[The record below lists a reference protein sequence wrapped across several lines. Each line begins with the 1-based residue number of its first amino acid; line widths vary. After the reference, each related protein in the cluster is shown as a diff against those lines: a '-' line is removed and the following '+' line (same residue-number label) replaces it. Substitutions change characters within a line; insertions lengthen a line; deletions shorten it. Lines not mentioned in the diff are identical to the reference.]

1 MRILSHKVKH
11 RAIVAALLATTV
23 VSPALAET
31 AAELKARVA
40 ALEAR
45 IGSLEDEGR
54 LTFPSG
60 ISVEVGG
67 YIKTDFIF
75 DFDEA
80 LGDAFNVDGI
90 TIGDVGDENHFRAH
104 ARQSRLFIK
113 TSTDTNRGPLK
124 THLEFDFF
132 GSNGNEVFS
141 NSYSPRLRHAY
152 GTWNGWTV
160 GQTWSN
166 FMPIESYP
174 TTVDFNGPAGIP
186 FIRQAQLRY
195 TFQVSD
201 SVAISASLENSE
213 FSGRD
218 AAGTISETSGSSISG
233 LRAGLDQLP
242 DFTLAASWKGE
253 KAFVKLAGVLREF
266 DSPTS
271 NDTATGWGIN
281 LSGNASLWE
290 GGTLYG
296 SLTYGDGIGRY
307 LINGFAQDAFVDA
320 AGNLQTI
327 EAVGATLGVSQAIS
341 PKLTAG
347 LALGY
352 YEVND
357 TFAAT
362 DTDNISTAHL
372 SLFYKPTE
380 RMTVGAELIYGRR
393 EIVSGASDDATRL
406 QTSVQFNF

>member
-1 MRILSHKVKH
+1 MTHIPYIFRRKVP
-11 RAIVAALLATTV
+11 LATLV
-23 VSPALAET
+23 ALALASQAPAQS
-31 AAELKARVA
+31 AAELRQQIRDLESRVNG
-40 ALEAR
+40 LE
-45 IGSLEDEGR
+45 SEGR
-54 LTFPSG
+54 LKFPSG
-60 ISVEVGG
+60 TVVEIGG

-90 TIGDVGDENHFRAH
+90 TISDVGDNDRFRAH

-132 GSNGNEVFS
+132 GGGGNEIFS

-152 GTWNGWTV
+152 GSWNGWTV

-186 FIRQAQLRY
+186 FIRQAQVRY
-195 TFQVSD
+195 TFPVSDQVS
-201 SVAISASLENSE
+201 ISASLENSE

-218 AAGTISETSGSSISG
+218 AAGPIAESTTSGI
-233 LRAGLDQLP
+233 RAGIDTLP
-242 DFTLAASWKGE
+242 DFTLAATWKTDR
-253 KAFVKLAGVLREF
+253 ALVKLAGLVRKF
-266 DSPTS
+266 DSPAS
-271 NDTATGWGIN
+271 SDTATGWGIN
-281 LSGNASLWE
+281 LSGNASLWQ
-290 GGTLYG
+290 GGTVYG
-296 SLTYGDGIGRY
+296 SFTYGDGIGRY
-307 LINGFAQDAFVDA
+307 LINGATQDAFVDA

-327 EAVGATLGVSQAIS
+327 EAFGATVAVSQALS
-341 PKLTAG
+341 PKLTGG

-357 TFAAT
+357 TFAPT
-362 DTDNISTAHL
+362 DTDNISTVHA
-372 SLFYKPTE
+372 SLFYKPTK
-380 RMTVGAELIYGRR
+380 RMTVGAEVVYGRR
-393 EIVSGASDDATRL
+393 EIASGASDNATRL

>member
-1 MRILSHKVKH
+1 MKIFPLHKT
-11 RAIVAALLATTV
+11 AIAALLATTAAM
-23 VSPALAET
+23 PALAET
-31 AAELKARVA
+31 AAELKQRIET
-40 ALEAR
+40 LEKR
-45 IGSLEDEGR
+45 IDSLEGEGR
-54 LTFPSG
+54 LKFANGTV
-60 ISVEVGG
+60 VEIGG
-67 YIKTDFIF
+67 YIKTDFIY

-90 TIGDVGDENHFRAH
+90 SITAADDNARFRAH
-104 ARQSRLFIK
+104 TRQSRLFFK
-113 TSTDTNRGPLK
+113 TTTQTNSGPLK

-132 GSNGNEVFS
+132 GSGGNEVFS

-152 GTWNGWTV
+152 GSWNGWTV

-186 FIRQAQLRY
+186 FVRQAQIRY
-195 TFQVSD
+195 TFPVSGN
-201 SVAISASLENSE
+201 VMISASLENSE

-218 AAGTISETSGSSISG
+218 AAGTISESTTSGI
-233 LRAGLDQLP
+233 RAGIDQAP
-242 DFTLAASWKGE
+242 DFTLAATWKGE
-253 KAFVKLAGVLREF
+253 KALVKLAGVLRKF
-266 DSPTS
+266 DSPAS
-271 NDTATGWGIN
+271 NDTATGWGVN

-327 EAVGATLGVSQAIS
+327 EAIGATFGVSQAFS
-341 PKLTAG
+341 PKLTGG
-347 LALGY
+347 LTLGY

-357 TFAAT
+357 TFAPT
-362 DTDNISTAHL
+362 DTDNVSTAHL

-380 RMTVGAELIYGRR
+380 RMTVGAELVYGRR
-393 EIVSGASDDATRL
+393 EIANGSSDDASRL
-406 QTSVQFNF
+406 QTSVQFSF

>member
-1 MRILSHKVKH
+1 MKIFPLHKT
-11 RAIVAALLATTV
+11 AIAALLATTAAM
-23 VSPALAET
+23 PALAET
-31 AAELKARVA
+31 AAELKQRIET
-40 ALEAR
+40 LEKR
-45 IGSLEDEGR
+45 IDSLEGEGR
-54 LTFPSG
+54 LKFANGTV
-60 ISVEVGG
+60 VEIGG
-67 YIKTDFIF
+67 YIKTDFIY

-90 TIGDVGDENHFRAH
+90 SITAADDNARFRAH
-104 ARQSRLFIK
+104 ARQSRLFFK
-113 TSTDTNRGPLK
+113 TTTQTNSGPLK

-132 GSNGNEVFS
+132 GSGGNEVFS
-141 NSYSPRLRHAY
+141 NSYGPRLRHAY

-186 FIRQAQLRY
+186 FVRQAQIRY
-195 TFQVSD
+195 TFPVSGN
-201 SVAISASLENSE
+201 VTISASLENSE

-218 AAGTISETSGSSISG
+218 AAGTISESTTSGI
-233 LRAGLDQLP
+233 RAGIDQAP
-242 DFTLAASWKGE
+242 DFTLAATWKGE
-253 KAFVKLAGVLREF
+253 KALVKLAGVLRKF

-271 NDTATGWGIN
+271 NDTATGWGVN

-327 EAVGATLGVSQAIS
+327 EAIGATFGVSQAFS
-341 PKLTAG
+341 PKLTGA
-347 LALGY
+347 LTLGY

-357 TFAAT
+357 TFAPT
-362 DTDNISTAHL
+362 DTDNVSTAHL

-393 EIVSGASDDATRL
+393 EIVNGSSDDASRL
-406 QTSVQFNF
+406 QTSVQFSF

>member
-1 MRILSHKVKH
+1 MGTLSFHPPGHK
-11 RAIVAALLATTV
+11 AIIAALLATTFAT
-23 VSPALAET
+23 PIFAET
-31 AAELKARVA
+31 PAELKQRIE
-40 ALEAR
+40 ALEQR
-45 IGSLEDEGR
+45 IDGLEGEGR
-54 LTFPSG
+54 LKFASG
-60 ISVEVGG
+60 TVVEIGG
-67 YIKTDFIF
+67 YIKTDFIY

-90 TIGDVGDENHFRAH
+90 SITDADDNARFRAH

-113 TSTDTNRGPLK
+113 TTTQTNSGPLK

-132 GSNGNEVFS
+132 GSNGNEIFS

-186 FIRQAQLRY
+186 FIRQAQIRY
-195 TFQVSD
+195 TFPVSD
-201 SVAISASLENSE
+201 SVSISASLENSE

-218 AAGTISETSGSSISG
+218 AAGTISESTTSGI
-233 LRAGLDQLP
+233 RAGIDQAP
-242 DFTLAASWKGE
+242 DITLAATWKGE
-253 KAFVKLAGVLREF
+253 KALVKLAGVVRKF

-271 NDTATGWGIN
+271 GDTATGWGVN
-281 LSGNASLWE
+281 LSGNASLWQ

-307 LINGFAQDAFVDA
+307 LINGFAQDAFIDA

-327 EAVGATLGVSQAIS
+327 EALGATFGVSQTLS
-341 PKLTAG
+341 PKLTGA

-393 EIVSGASDDATRL
+393 EIASGVSDDATRL

>member
-1 MRILSHKVKH
+1 MKIFPLH
-11 RAIVAALLATTV
+11 RTAIAALLVTTV
-23 VSPALAET
+23 AMPALAET
-31 AAELKARVA
+31 AAELKQRIE
-40 ALEAR
+40 ALEKR
-45 IGSLEDEGR
+45 IDGLEGEGR
-54 LTFPSG
+54 LKFANGTV
-60 ISVEVGG
+60 VEIGG
-67 YIKTDFIF
+67 YIKTDFIY

-90 TIGDVGDENHFRAH
+90 SITDTDDNARFRAH
-104 ARQSRLFIK
+104 ARQSRLFFK
-113 TSTDTNRGPLK
+113 TTTQTNNGPLK
-124 THLEFDFF
+124 THIEFDFF
-132 GSNGNEVFS
+132 GSGGNEVFS
-141 NSYSPRLRHAY
+141 NSYGPRLRHAY

-186 FIRQAQLRY
+186 FVRQAQIRY
-195 TFQVSD
+195 TFPVSGN
-201 SVAISASLENSE
+201 VTISASLENSE

-218 AAGTISETSGSSISG
+218 AAGTISESTTSGI
-233 LRAGLDQLP
+233 RAGIDQAP
-242 DFTLAASWKGE
+242 DFTLAATWKGE
-253 KAFVKLAGVLREF
+253 KALVKLAGVLRKF

-271 NDTATGWGIN
+271 NDTATGWGVN

-327 EAVGATLGVSQAIS
+327 EAIGATFGVSQAFS
-341 PKLTAG
+341 PKLTGG

-357 TFAAT
+357 TFAPT

-380 RMTVGAELIYGRR
+380 RMTVGAELVYGRR
-393 EIVSGASDDATRL
+393 EIVNGSSDDASRL

>member
-1 MRILSHKVKH
+1 MKIFPLHKT
-11 RAIVAALLATTV
+11 AIAALLATTAAM
-23 VSPALAET
+23 PALAET
-31 AAELKARVA
+31 AAELKQRIET
-40 ALEAR
+40 LEKR
-45 IGSLEDEGR
+45 IDSLEGEGR
-54 LTFPSG
+54 LKFANGTV
-60 ISVEVGG
+60 VEIGG
-67 YIKTDFIF
+67 YIKTDFIY

-90 TIGDVGDENHFRAH
+90 SITAADDNARFRAH
-104 ARQSRLFIK
+104 TRQSRLFFK
-113 TSTDTNRGPLK
+113 TTTQTNSGPLK

-132 GSNGNEVFS
+132 GSGGNEVFS

-152 GTWNGWTV
+152 GSWNGWTV

-186 FIRQAQLRY
+186 FVRQAQIRY
-195 TFQVSD
+195 TFPVSGN
-201 SVAISASLENSE
+201 VMISASLENSE

-218 AAGTISETSGSSISG
+218 AAGTISESTTSGI
-233 LRAGLDQLP
+233 RAGIDQAP
-242 DFTLAASWKGE
+242 DFTLAATWKGE
-253 KAFVKLAGVLREF
+253 KALVKLAGVLRKF

-271 NDTATGWGIN
+271 NDTATGWGVN

-327 EAVGATLGVSQAIS
+327 EAIGATFGVSQAFS
-341 PKLTAG
+341 PKLTGG
-347 LALGY
+347 LTLGY

-357 TFAAT
+357 TFAPT
-362 DTDNISTAHL
+362 DTDNVSTAHL

-380 RMTVGAELIYGRR
+380 RMTVGAELVYGRR
-393 EIVSGASDDATRL
+393 EIANGSSDDASRL
-406 QTSVQFNF
+406 QTSVQFSF

>member
-1 MRILSHKVKH
+1 MKTISFNTKH
-11 RAIVAALLATTV
+11 PALIATLLATTFAT
-23 VSPALAET
+23 PALAET
-31 AAELKARVA
+31 AAELKQQLT

-45 IGSLEDEGR
+45 IDGLESEGR
-54 LTFPSG
+54 LKFPSG
-60 ISVEVGG
+60 TTVEIGG

-90 TIGDVGDENHFRAH
+90 SITDVGDNNRFRAH
-104 ARQSRLFIK
+104 ARQSRLFFK

-132 GSNGNEVFS
+132 GGGGNEIFS

-174 TTVDFNGPAGIP
+174 STVDFNGPAGIP

-195 TFQVSD
+195 TFKVSD

-218 AAGTISETSGSSISG
+218 AAGPISESTTAGI
-233 LRAGLDQLP
+233 RAGLDELP
-242 DFTLAASWKGE
+242 DFTLAASWKGD
-253 KAFVKLAGVLREF
+253 KAFVKLATVVRKFG
-266 DSPTS
+266 SPTS
-271 NDTATGWGIN
+271 NDTATGWGVN

-290 GGTLYG
+290 GGMIYG
-296 SLTYGDGIGRY
+296 SLSYGDGIGRY
-307 LINGFAQDAFVDA
+307 MINGFAQDAFIDG
-320 AGNLQTI
+320 AGQIQTI
-327 EAVGATLGVSQAIS
+327 EASGATFGVSQAIS

-393 EIVSGASDDATRL
+393 EIASGASDDATRL

>member
-1 MRILSHKVKH
+1 MKIFPLH
-11 RAIVAALLATTV
+11 RTAIAALLATSV
-23 VSPALAET
+23 AMPALAET
-31 AAELKARVA
+31 AAELKQRIE
-40 ALEAR
+40 ALEKR
-45 IGSLEDEGR
+45 IDGLEGEGR
-54 LTFPSG
+54 LKFANGTV
-60 ISVEVGG
+60 VEIGG
-67 YIKTDFIF
+67 YIKTDFIY

-90 TIGDVGDENHFRAH
+90 SITNADDNARFRAQ
-104 ARQSRLFIK
+104 ARQSRLFFK
-113 TSTDTNRGPLK
+113 TTTQTNNGPLK
-124 THLEFDFF
+124 THIEFDFF
-132 GSNGNEVFS
+132 GGGGNEIFS

-186 FIRQAQLRY
+186 FVRQAQIRY
-195 TFQVSD
+195 TFPVSGN
-201 SVAISASLENSE
+201 VTISASLENSE

-218 AAGTISETSGSSISG
+218 AAGTISESTTSGI
-233 LRAGLDQLP
+233 RAGIDQAP
-242 DFTLAASWKGE
+242 DFTLAATWKGE
-253 KAFVKLAGVLREF
+253 KALVKLAGVLRKF

-271 NDTATGWGIN
+271 NDTATGWGVN

-327 EAVGATLGVSQAIS
+327 EAIGATFGVSQAFS
-341 PKLTAG
+341 PKLTGG

-357 TFAAT
+357 TFAPT

-393 EIVSGASDDATRL
+393 EIASGASDDASRL

>member
-1 MRILSHKVKH
+1 MKIFPLH
-11 RAIVAALLATTV
+11 RYSPPVVAALLAAAAAG
-23 VSPALAET
+23 PALAET
-31 AAELKARVA
+31 PAELKQQIR

-45 IGSLEDEGR
+45 VDGLESEGR
-54 LTFPSG
+54 LKFPSG
-60 ISVEVGG
+60 TVVEIGG

-90 TIGDVGDENHFRAH
+90 TISDVGDNERFRAH

-113 TSTDTNRGPLK
+113 TTTQTNSGPLK

-141 NSYSPRLRHAY
+141 NSNSPRLRHAY

-186 FIRQAQLRY
+186 FIRQAQIRY
-195 TFQVSD
+195 TFPVSD
-201 SVAISASLENSE
+201 SVSISASLENSE

-218 AAGTISETSGSSISG
+218 AAGPIAESINAG
-233 LRAGLDQLP
+233 IRAGIDQAP
-242 DFTLAASWKGE
+242 DITLAATWKGD
-253 KAFVKLAGVLREF
+253 KALVKLAGVLRKF

-271 NDTATGWGIN
+271 NDTATGWGVN
-281 LSGNASLWE
+281 LSGNASLWQ

-307 LINGFAQDAFVDA
+307 LINGFAQDAFIDA

-327 EAVGATLGVSQAIS
+327 EAGGATFGISQVLS
-341 PKLTAG
+341 PKLTGG
-347 LALGY
+347 LTLGY
-352 YEVND
+352 FEVND

-362 DTDNISTAHL
+362 DTDNISTVHL

-380 RMTVGAELIYGRR
+380 RMTVGAELAYGRR

>member
-1 MRILSHKVKH
+1 MDIFSLKPKH
-11 RAIVAALLATTV
+11 QAVIVALLVTTV
-23 VSPALAET
+23 ASPALSET

-40 ALEAR
+40 ALESR

-54 LTFPSG
+54 LKFANGTT
-60 ISVEVGG
+60 VEIGG

-80 LGDAFNVDGI
+80 LGDSFDTSAISI
-90 TIGDVGDENHFRAH
+90 TDVGDNERFRGH
-104 ARQSRLFIK
+104 ARQSRLFFK
-113 TSTDTNRGPLK
+113 TSTDTAHGPLK
-124 THLEFDFF
+124 THIEFDFF
-132 GSNGNEVFS
+132 GGGGNEVFS
-141 NSYSPRLRHAY
+141 NSYNPRLRHAY

-174 TTVDFNGPAGIP
+174 TTVDFEGPAGIP
-186 FIRQAQLRY
+186 FVRQAQIRY
-195 TFQVSD
+195 SFPVSD
-201 SVAISASLENSE
+201 SVIISASLENSE

-218 AAGTISETSGSSISG
+218 AAGNISESTTSGI
-233 LRAGLDQLP
+233 RAGLDELP
-242 DFTLAASWKGE
+242 DFTLAAAWQGE
-253 KAFVKLAGVLREF
+253 KAFVKLATVVRKF
-266 DSPTS
+266 NSPTS
-271 NDTATGWGIN
+271 NDTATGWGVN

-290 GGTLYG
+290 GGMLYG

-320 AGNLQTI
+320 AGDLQTI
-327 EAVGATLGVSQAIS
+327 QAMGATLGVSQAIS

-352 YEVND
+352 YEVDD
-357 TFAAT
+357 TFAPT
-362 DTDNISTAHL
+362 DTDNISTAHA

-380 RMTVGAELIYGRR
+380 RMTIGAEVIYGRR

>member
-1 MRILSHKVKH
+1 MRILSFYSKHKL
-11 RAIVAALLATTV
+11 AIVTLVAVSATN
-23 VSPALAET
+23 PALAET
-31 AAELKARVA
+31 AAELKQRVA

-45 IGSLEDEGR
+45 IGSLEGEGR
-54 LTFPSG
+54 LKFASG
-60 ISVEVGG
+60 TTVEIGG
-67 YIKTDFIF
+67 YIKSDFIF

-90 TIGDVGDENHFRAH
+90 TIPDVGDNNRFRAH
-104 ARQSRLFIK
+104 ARQSRLFFK
-113 TSTDTNRGPLK
+113 TSTDTARGPLK

-132 GSNGNEVFS
+132 GGGGNEVFS

-152 GTWNGWTV
+152 GSWNGWTV

-166 FMPIESYP
+166 FMPIEIYP
-174 TTVDFNGPAGIP
+174 STVDFNGPAGIP
-186 FIRQAQLRY
+186 FVRQAQVRY
-195 TFQVSD
+195 TFPVSD
-201 SVAISASLENSE
+201 SVSISASLENSE

-218 AAGTISETSGSSISG
+218 AAGPISESAGGSGIQ
-233 LRAGLDQLP
+233 AGLDELP

-253 KAFVKLAGVLREF
+253 KAFVKLATVVRKFG
-266 DSPTS
+266 SPTS
-271 NDTATGWGIN
+271 SDTATGWGVN

-290 GGTLYG
+290 GGTIYG
-296 SLTYGDGIGRY
+296 SLSHGDGIGRY
-307 LINGFAQDAFVDA
+307 LINGFAQDAFIDA
-320 AGNLQTI
+320 AGNIQTI
-327 EAVGATLGVSQAIS
+327 EATGATFGVSQAIS

-357 TFAAT
+357 TFAPT
-362 DTDNISTAHL
+362 DTDNVSTAHL
-372 SLFYKPTE
+372 TLFYKPTE

>member
-1 MRILSHKVKH
+1 MKTISFNTRHPALI
-11 RAIVAALLATTV
+11 ATLLATTFAM
-23 VSPALAET
+23 PALAET
-31 AAELKARVA
+31 AAELKQQLT

-45 IGSLEDEGR
+45 IDGLESEGR
-54 LTFPSG
+54 LKFPSG
-60 ISVEVGG
+60 TTVEIGG

-90 TIGDVGDENHFRAH
+90 SITDVGDNNRFRAH
-104 ARQSRLFIK
+104 ARQSRLFFK
-113 TSTDTNRGPLK
+113 TSSDTNRGPLK
-124 THLEFDFF
+124 THIEFDFF
-132 GSNGNEVFS
+132 GGGGNEIFS
-141 NSYSPRLRHAY
+141 NSYNPRLRHAY

-195 TFQVSD
+195 TFKVSD

-218 AAGTISETSGSSISG
+218 AVGPISESTSTGI
-233 LRAGLDQLP
+233 RAGLDELP
-242 DFTLAASWKGE
+242 DFTLAASWKGD
-253 KAFVKLAGVLREF
+253 KAFVKLATVVRKFG
-266 DSPTS
+266 SPTS
-271 NDTATGWGIN
+271 NDTATGWGVN

-290 GGTLYG
+290 GGTIFG
-296 SLTYGDGIGRY
+296 SLSYGDGIGRY
-307 LINGFAQDAFVDA
+307 LINGFAQDAFIDA
-320 AGNLQTI
+320 AGQIQTI
-327 EAVGATLGVSQAIS
+327 EASGATFGVSQAIS

-393 EIVSGASDDATRL
+393 EIVNGDSDDATRL

>member
-1 MRILSHKVKH
+1 MKIFPLYKT
-11 RAIVAALLATTV
+11 AIAALLATTAAM
-23 VSPALAET
+23 PALAET
-31 AAELKARVA
+31 AAELKQRIE
-40 ALEAR
+40 ALEKR
-45 IGSLEDEGR
+45 IDGLEGEGR
-54 LTFPSG
+54 LKFANGTV
-60 ISVEVGG
+60 VEIGG
-67 YIKTDFIF
+67 YIKTDFIY

-90 TIGDVGDENHFRAH
+90 SITAADDNARFRAH
-104 ARQSRLFIK
+104 ARQSRLFFK
-113 TSTDTNRGPLK
+113 TTTQTNNGPLK
-124 THLEFDFF
+124 THIEFDFF
-132 GSNGNEVFS
+132 GSGGNEVFS
-141 NSYSPRLRHAY
+141 NSYGPRLRHAY

-186 FIRQAQLRY
+186 FVRQAQIRY
-195 TFQVSD
+195 TFPVSGN
-201 SVAISASLENSE
+201 VTISASLENSE

-218 AAGTISETSGSSISG
+218 AAGTISESTTSGI
-233 LRAGLDQLP
+233 RAGIDQAP
-242 DFTLAASWKGE
+242 DFTLAATWKGE
-253 KAFVKLAGVLREF
+253 KALIKLAGVLRKF

-271 NDTATGWGIN
+271 NDTATGWGVN

-327 EAVGATLGVSQAIS
+327 EAIGATFGVSQAFS
-341 PKLTAG
+341 PKLTGA

-357 TFAAT
+357 TFAPT
-362 DTDNISTAHL
+362 DTDNVSTAHL

-380 RMTVGAELIYGRR
+380 RMTVGAELVYGRR
-393 EIVSGASDDATRL
+393 EIVNGSSDDASRL
-406 QTSVQFNF
+406 QTSVQFSF

>member
-1 MRILSHKVKH
+1 MKTLSFKLKH
-11 RAIVAALLATTV
+11 QAVIAALLATTV
-23 VSPALAET
+23 ASPALAET

-54 LTFPSG
+54 LKFANGTV
-60 ISVEVGG
+60 IEIGG

-80 LGDAFNVDGI
+80 LGDSLGVGNI
-90 TIGDVGDENHFRAH
+90 SIGDADDNERFRAH
-104 ARQSRLFIK
+104 ARQSRLFFK
-113 TSTDTNRGPLK
+113 SSTDTARGPLK
-124 THLEFDFF
+124 THFEFDFF
-132 GSNGNEVFS
+132 GGGGNELFS
-141 NSYSPRLRHAY
+141 NSYTPRLRHAY

-174 TTVDFNGPAGIP
+174 STVDFEGPAGIP
-186 FIRQAQLRY
+186 FIRQAQIRY
-195 TFQVSD
+195 SFPVSD
-201 SVAISASLENSE
+201 SVTISASLENSE

-218 AAGTISETSGSSISG
+218 AAGSISESTSSG
-233 LRAGLDQLP
+233 IRAGLDELP
-242 DFTLAASWKGE
+242 DFTLAAAWKGE
-253 KAFVKLAGVLREF
+253 KAFVKLATVVRKF
-266 DSPTS
+266 NSPAS
-271 NDTATGWGIN
+271 NDTATGWGVN

-296 SLTYGDGIGRY
+296 SLSYGDGIGRY
-307 LINGFAQDAFVDA
+307 LINGFAQDAFIDGI
-320 AGNLQTI
+320 GNIQTI
-327 EAVGATLGVSQAIS
+327 EAAGATFGISQAVS

-357 TFAAT
+357 VFAAT
-362 DTDNISTAHL
+362 DTDNLSTAHL

-393 EIVSGASDDATRL
+393 EIASGASDDATRL

>member
-1 MRILSHKVKH
+1 MKKLSLHTKH
-11 RAIVAALLATTV
+11 PVVIAALFATSITG
-23 VSPALAET
+23 PALAET
-31 AAELKARVA
+31 AAELKQRVA

-54 LTFPSG
+54 LKFPSG
-60 ISVEVGG
+60 TTVEIGG

-80 LGDAFNVDGI
+80 LGDAFDVDGI
-90 TIGDVGDENHFRAH
+90 SITDTDDDQHFRAH
-104 ARQSRLFIK
+104 ARQSRLFFK
-113 TSTDTNRGPLK
+113 TSTDTARGPLM

-132 GSNGNEVFS
+132 GGNGNEVFS

-152 GTWNGWTV
+152 GSWNGWTV

-174 TTVDFNGPAGIP
+174 STVDFNGPAGIP
-186 FIRQAQLRY
+186 FIRQAQIRY
-195 TFQVSD
+195 SFPVSD
-201 SVAISASLENSE
+201 SVTISASLENSE

-218 AAGTISETSGSSISG
+218 AAGPISESTGSG
-233 LRAGLDQLP
+233 LRAGIDQLP

-253 KAFVKLAGVLREF
+253 RAFVKLATLVRQF
-266 DSPTS
+266 DSPAS
-271 NDTATGWGIN
+271 NDTATGWGVN

-290 GGTLYG
+290 GGMLYG

-307 LINGFAQDAFVDA
+307 LINGATQDAFVDA

-327 EAVGATLGVSQAIS
+327 EAAGATFGIS
-341 PKLTAG
+341 HEVNPKLTLA

-362 DTDNISTAHL
+362 DTDKITTAHAT
-372 SLFYKPTE
+372 LFYKPTE
-380 RMTVGAELIYGRR
+380 RMTVGAELIYGQR
-393 EIVSGASDDATRL
+393 EIVSGANDDALRL

>member
-1 MRILSHKVKH
+1 MRTLSLHPKNP
-11 RAIVAALLATTV
+11 ALVATLLATCFAMPV
-23 VSPALAET
+23 QAQS
-31 AAELKARVA
+31 AAELRQKLA

-45 IGSLEDEGR
+45 IDGLESEGR
-54 LTFPSG
+54 LKFPSG
-60 ISVEVGG
+60 TTVEIGG
-67 YIKTDFIF
+67 YIKTDFIY

-90 TIGDVGDENHFRAH
+90 TTTNVGDNARFGAH
-104 ARQSRLFIK
+104 ARQSRLFFK
-113 TSTDTNRGPLK
+113 TTTETNRGPLK
-124 THLEFDFF
+124 THIEFDFF
-132 GSNGNEVFS
+132 GGGGNQVFS

-152 GTWNGWTV
+152 GSWNGWTV

-174 TTVDFNGPAGIP
+174 STVDFNGPAGIP
-186 FIRQAQLRY
+186 FVRQAQIRY
-195 TFQVSD
+195 TFPVSD
-201 SVAISASLENSE
+201 RVNISASLENSE

-218 AAGTISETSGSSISG
+218 AFGTISESTTAGI
-233 LRAGLDQLP
+233 RAGIDQYP

-253 KAFVKLAGVLREF
+253 KAFVKLATVLRKF
-266 DSPTS
+266 NSPAS
-271 NDTATGWGIN
+271 NDSATGWGVN

-290 GGTLYG
+290 GGMLYG

-307 LINGFAQDAFVDA
+307 LINGFAQDAFIDA
-320 AGNLQTI
+320 AGQLQTI
-327 EAVGATLGVSQAIS
+327 EAYGATFGISQELN

-357 TFAAT
+357 TFAPT
-362 DTDNISTAHL
+362 DTDNVSTAHL

-393 EIVSGASDDATRL
+393 EIVSGASDNATRL